1 VIRNL
6 RDTAARLARHSTV
19 QNALWLY
26 GVQIAGYIF
35 PLITVPY
42 LSRVLSPEKFG
53 LVMYGQSVIWYFITL
68 SEYGFNLTATRS
80 IAVHKSEPAAVS
92 RIFNAVLWT
101 KMVLMALGFA
111 LMAGAVYAIPRLRAE
126 WALFYISFLTVV
138 GGVLF
143 PLWLYQGLEKLRH
156 VAIRDF
162 AGKLIATIL
171 IFIVVKE
178 QDDYLF
184 AAAVQ
189 SGAGVVTG
197 ALSLVLVPALFGIRF
212 RLPER
217 AAVIESL
224 REGWP
229 VFLSLAAMTLVFST
243 NIFVLGLVATPAQL
257 GHYMAAFRLIVAV
270 RAMVAPAVTA
280 LYPFISRKA
289 AEPGGNVVG
298 FLRKYWWVLAAPFLL
313 SSIVMFAAA
322 EWIVRILFGPEYENT
337 VLLLRILSLSPFLLA
352 LSHTFTT
359 NFMLAFGYDRQWM
372 RLIIQSTV
380 FNFVILGPAL
390 WFLRPDIGM
399 ALVGISLDLF
409 AVVVSYLFFRKK
421 APEHERADAPV
432 SGK

>member
-6 RDTAARLARHSTV
+6 RHTAVRLFRHSTV

-35 PLITVPY
+35 PLLTVPY
-42 LSRVLSPEKFG
+42 LSRVLNPEKFG

-80 IAVHKSEPAAVS
+80 IAVHKSDPAAVS
-92 RIFNAVLWT
+92 RIFNAVMWT
-101 KMVLMALGFA
+101 KAMLMGLGFA
-111 LMAGAVYAIPRLRAE
+111 IMALAVYLIPRLRAE

-171 IFIVVKE
+171 IFVVVNKP
-178 QDDYLF
+178 DDYLL

-197 ALSLVLVPALFGIRF
+197 ALSLVMVPMLFGIRF
-212 RLPER
+212 RLPDR
-217 AAVIESL
+217 AAMLESL

-270 RAMVAPAVTA
+270 RAMVGPGVAA
-280 LYPFISRKA
+280 LFPHISRMA
-289 AEPGGNVVG
+289 AQPGGNVVG
-298 FLRKYWWVLAAPFLL
+298 FLRKYWWVLAGPFLL
-313 SSIVMFAAA
+313 ASIVMFAAA
-322 EWIVRILFGPEYENT
+322 EWIVRILFGPQYENT

-372 RLIIQSTV
+372 RMIIQATV

-390 WFLRPDIGM
+390 WLLRPDIGM
-399 ALVGISLDLF
+399 ALVGISMDVF
-409 AVVVSYLFFRKK
+409 AVVVSYWFFRK
-421 APEHERADAPV
+421 HAPV
-432 SGK
+432 HEKTGTAV